1 MGRKVF
7 SVVLVLTLTAMA
19 AFSQQDEPSPAK
31 PVRFSIALGSG
42 WTHYH
47 DNMQYGNQN
56 LRKDFA
62 GFSLRFFWEP
72 EYRLSLGV
80 ETGSYTLFKA
90 KSQSVTNATGDITR
104 RVIPMFFLVRMRII
118 DNFYLGTGFGF
129 ASLSNTSTGTKQKIV
144 TRTMSL
150 SNYQFSAS
158 YIYPLSARWLL
169 GGEAKLYNFGAYN
182 DWMYAL
188 QVFCAYKF

>member
-1 MGRKVF
+1 MGRKKITF
-7 SVVLVLTLTAMA
+7 VLVLLLTALA
-19 AFSQQDEPSPAK
+19 AFSQQDKPSQEK
-31 PVRFSIALGSG
+31 PTRFSIALGTG
-42 WTHYH
+42 WTHYY

-56 LRKDFA
+56 LGKDFA
-62 GFSLRFFWEP
+62 GFSFRFFWEP

-80 ETGSYTLFKA
+80 ETGSYTLFEV
-90 KSQSVTNATGDITR
+90 KSKSVSGATGDITR

-150 SNYQFSAS
+150 SNYQLSVT
-158 YIYPLSARWLL
+158 YIYPLSARWKL
-169 GGEAKLYNFGAYN
+169 GGESKLYNFGAYN
-182 DWMYAL
+182 DWMYSL
-188 QVFCAYKF
+188 QVFCVYKF